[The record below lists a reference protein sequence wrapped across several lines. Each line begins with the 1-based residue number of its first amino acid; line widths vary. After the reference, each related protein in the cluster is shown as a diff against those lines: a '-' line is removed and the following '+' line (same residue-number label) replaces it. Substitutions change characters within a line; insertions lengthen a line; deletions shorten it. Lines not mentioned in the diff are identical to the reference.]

1 MAMWS
6 MICGLTTTID
16 LTTKISHPPKKINC
30 RIDKENP
37 SAKGES
43 WAKLVKSVRDNLKSQ
58 IFLLGLVF
66 LSMSAIFVSKK
77 AVNNEK
83 WKAQNNSFDS
93 WSKKINPSPSA
104 NHG

>member
-16 LTTKISHPPKKINC
+16 LTTKISHPQKINC

-43 WAKLVKSVRDNLKSQ
+43 WAKFVKLVRDNLKISNFPFG
-58 IFLLGLVF
+58 IG
-66 LSMSAIFVSKK
+66 I
-77 AVNNEK
+77 
-83 WKAQNNSFDS
+83 SFDVGYLCQQKS
-93 WSKKINPSPSA
+93 CE
-104 NHG
+104 